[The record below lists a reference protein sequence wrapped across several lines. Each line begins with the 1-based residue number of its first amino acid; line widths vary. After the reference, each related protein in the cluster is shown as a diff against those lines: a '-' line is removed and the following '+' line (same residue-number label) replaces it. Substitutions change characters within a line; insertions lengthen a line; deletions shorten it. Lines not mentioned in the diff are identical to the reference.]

1 MGGITGLNF
10 DNIIDEQDF
19 DLFGDNEEDNTPQDE
34 NEENEE
40 NNENK
45 TAEVDPNDLFDGE
58 PESVGSEEDNKEKED
73 TKPANGQGTSPSFYS
88 SIAEAFATDGIF
100 PDLDEDSI
108 KNVKDAE
115 DFRKL
120 VDDYLNNSLEDWQ
133 KRIKEAI
140 ELDADT
146 ATIRQF
152 EGSINFLN
160 NITDDVIRAEN
171 EQGEN
176 LRKNLIY
183 QDYINRGF
191 SKARA
196 EKEVNRTIE
205 SGNDI
210 DDAIEALDSL
220 KNFYTASYQ
229 NYVQELRNK
238 DTEEKENLK
247 KREKKIKDAIFDTK
261 TKVFGDIELDKST
274 RQRMYDSV
282 TKPIYRDKETGET
295 YTEVQKYAQDNPEDF
310 WVKMSF
316 FYTMTD
322 GFKSLDKLVGNKVKK
337 GIKRG
342 LRDLEGKI
350 NSTSRTSAGDISFI
364 SGVNDNE
371 SYLGRPGVKLDF

>member
-1 MGGITGLNF
+1 MEGLNF
-10 DNIIDEQDF
+10 DNILDEQEFNLF
-19 DLFGDNEEDNTPQDE
+19 DDNDTNDTPQDLE
-34 NEENEE
+34 GEEQEQEE
-40 NNENK
+40 KK
-45 TAEVDPNDLFDGE
+45 TAEVDPNNLFDDT
-58 PESVGSEEDNKEKED
+58 PESVGSEENNKEKED
-73 TKPANGQGTSPSFYS
+73 TSHAGQGTSPGFYS

-100 PDLDEDSI
+100 PDLDEETI
-108 KNVKDAE
+108 KGIKTPE
-115 DFRKL
+115 DFRKV
-120 VDDYLNNSLEDWQ
+120 VDDYLNNSLEEWQ
-133 KRIKEAI
+133 QRIKQAI

-146 ATIRQF
+146 ATVRQF

-160 NITDDVIRAEN
+160 NITDDAIRAEN

-191 SKARA
+191 SQARA
-196 EKEVNRTIE
+196 QKEVNRTIE

-210 DDAIEALDSL
+210 DDAIDALESL
-220 KNFYTASYQ
+220 KNFYTNSYKS
-229 NYVQELRNK
+229 YMQELQNK
-238 DTEEKENLK
+238 DAEERENLK

-261 TKVFGDIELDKST
+261 TKVFGDVELDKST
-274 RQRMYDSV
+274 RQKMYESV

-322 GFKSLDKLVGNKVKK
+322 GFKSLDKLIGNKVKK
-337 GIKRG
+337 GIKKG

>member
-1 MGGITGLNF
+1 MGEIRGLNF

-19 DLFGDNEEDNTPQDE
+19 DLFASNEEDNTPQD
-34 NEENEE
+34 NEENE
-40 NNENK
+40 ENK
-45 TAEVDPNDLFDGE
+45 TAEVDPNELFDGE
-58 PESVGSEEDNKEKED
+58 PESVGSEETDEEKED
-73 TKPANGQGTSPSFYS
+73 TTPANGQGTSPNFYS

-108 KNVKDAE
+108 KNVKNAE
-115 DFRKL
+115 DFRKV

-133 KRIKEAI
+133 RRIKEAI

-146 ATIRQF
+146 AAIRQF

-220 KNFYTASYQ
+220 KNFYAASYDK
-229 NYVQELRNK
+229 YMQELR
-238 DTEEKENLK
+238 DRDAEEKENLK
-247 KREKKIKDAIFDTK
+247 KREKKIRDAIFDTK
-261 TKVFGDIELDKST
+261 AKVFGDIELDKST
-274 RQRMYDSV
+274 RQRMYESV

-322 GFKSLDKLVGNKVKK
+322 GFKSLDKLVGSKVKK

-364 SGVNDNE
+364 SGVTDNE

>member
-1 MGGITGLNF
+1 MEGLNF

-19 DLFGDNEEDNTPQDE
+19 DLFDIDGQDNTP
-34 NEENEE
+34 EEPEGEE
-40 NNENK
+40 KEEKK
-45 TAEVDPNDLFDGE
+45 TAEVDPNNLFDDT
-58 PESVGSEEDNKEKED
+58 PESVGSEEDNEEKED
-73 TKPANGQGTSPSFYS
+73 TNHAGQGTSPGFYS

-100 PDLDEDSI
+100 PDLDEETI
-108 KNVKDAE
+108 KGIKTPE
-115 DFRKL
+115 DFRKV

-133 KRIKEAI
+133 QRIKQAI

-160 NITDDVIRAEN
+160 NITDDAIRAEN
-171 EQGEN
+171 EQGES

-191 SKARA
+191 SQARA
-196 EKEVNRTIE
+196 QKEVNRTIE

-210 DDAIEALDSL
+210 DDAIDALESL
-220 KNFYTASYQ
+220 KNFYANSYKS
-229 NYVQELRNK
+229 YMQELQNR
-238 DTEEKENLK
+238 DAEEKENLK

-274 RQRMYDSV
+274 RQKMYESV

-322 GFKSLDKLVGNKVKK
+322 GFKSLDKLIGNKVKK
-337 GIKRG
+337 GIKKG

-364 SGVNDNE
+364 SGVTDNE

>member
-1 MGGITGLNF
+1 MEGLNF
-10 DNIIDEQDF
+10 DNILDEQEFNLF
-19 DLFGDNEEDNTPQDE
+19 DTNEEDNTPQEPEDE
-34 NEENEE
+34 ETKE
-40 NNENK
+40 K
-45 TAEVDPNDLFDGE
+45 QTAEVDPNNLFDDT

-73 TKPANGQGTSPSFYS
+73 TNPAGQGTSPGFYS

-100 PDLDEDSI
+100 PDLDEETI
-108 KNVKDAE
+108 KGIKTPE
-115 DFRKL
+115 DFRKV

-133 KRIKEAI
+133 QRVKQAI

-146 ATIRQF
+146 ATVRQF

-160 NITDDVIRAEN
+160 NITDDAIRAEN

-191 SKARA
+191 SQARA
-196 EKEVNRTIE
+196 QKEVNRTIE

-210 DDAIEALDSL
+210 DDAIDALESL
-220 KNFYTASYQ
+220 KNFYANSYKS
-229 NYVQELRNK
+229 YMQELQNR
-238 DTEEKENLK
+238 DAEEKENLK

-282 TKPIYRDKETGET
+282 TKPVYRDKESGET

-337 GIKRG
+337 GIKKG

>member
-1 MGGITGLNF
+1 MGVIKELNF

-19 DLFGDNEEDNTPQDE
+19 DLFGSNEEDNTPQE
-34 NEENEE
+34 PEEEDKE
-40 NNENK
+40 K
-45 TAEVDPNDLFDGE
+45 QTAEVDPNDLFDGE
-58 PESVGSEEDNKEKED
+58 PESVGSEEDNEEKED
-73 TKPANGQGTSPSFYS
+73 TTPANGQGTSPNFYS

-108 KNVKDAE
+108 KNIKNAE
-115 DFRKL
+115 DFRKV
-120 VDDYLNNSLEDWQ
+120 VDDYLNNNLEDWQ

-146 ATIRQF
+146 TTIRQF

-160 NITDDVIRAEN
+160 NITDDAIRAEN

-238 DTEEKENLK
+238 DAEEKENLK

-261 TKVFGDIELDKST
+261 TKVFGDVELDKST
-274 RQRMYDSV
+274 RQRMYESV
-282 TKPIYRDKETGET
+282 TKPVYRDKETGET

-322 GFKSLDKLVGNKVKK
+322 GFKSLDKLIGNKVKK

>member
-1 MGGITGLNF
+1 MEGLNF
-10 DNIIDEQDF
+10 DNILDEQEFNLF
-19 DLFGDNEEDNTPQDE
+19 DTNEEDNTPQEPEDE
-34 NEENEE
+34 ETKE
-40 NNENK
+40 K
-45 TAEVDPNDLFDGE
+45 QTAEVDPNNLFDDT
-58 PESVGSEEDNKEKED
+58 PESVGSEENNEEKED
-73 TKPANGQGTSPSFYS
+73 TNPAGQGTSPGFYS

-100 PDLDEDSI
+100 PDLDEETI
-108 KNVKDAE
+108 KGIKTPE
-115 DFRKL
+115 DFRKV

-133 KRIKEAI
+133 QRIKQAI

-160 NITDDVIRAEN
+160 NITDDAIRAEN

-191 SKARA
+191 SQARA
-196 EKEVNRTIE
+196 QKEVNRTIE

-210 DDAIEALDSL
+210 DDAVDALESL
-220 KNFYTASYQ
+220 KNFYANSYKS
-229 NYVQELRNK
+229 YMQELQNR
-238 DTEEKENLK
+238 DAEEKENLK

-282 TKPIYRDKETGET
+282 TKPVYRDKESGET

-337 GIKRG
+337 GIKKG